1 MAVYP
6 VHLSVLSLVVED
18 VAIGVA
24 AHVSYSPPLDKW
36 LNAED
41 HPPRSAGIDDTVA
54 ANSASAILT
63 RVGMG

>member
-24 AHVSYSPPLDKW
+24 AHVSYSPPLDK
-36 LNAED
+36 
-41 HPPRSAGIDDTVA
+41 
-54 ANSASAILT
+54 
-63 RVGMG
+63 